1 MGSEYDRIC
10 NKVKRM
16 ERTCLLLGISVLL
29 LAVAEIRQIFTVG
42 EIIGTF
48 EFLTE
53 QLDLI
58 GQQVDAIA
66 QCIQGL
72 H

>member
-1 MGSEYDRIC
+1 MRDEYDRIRQRM
-10 NKVKRM
+10 KRT

-58 GQQVDAIA
+58 GQKVDGIA